1 MQCFFATTGVLRR
14 RTTFGLAARVLAL
27 MDDAEI
33 AGRAAPAAG
42 APKRKNVVAI
52 CLTSPPRRPA
62 QPVVT
67 KPNRLNT

>member
-1 MQCFFATTGVLRR
+1 MQCFFATTGALRR

-52 CLTSPPRRPA
+52 CEYFPQSEPT
-62 QPVVT
+62 VE
-67 KPNRLNT
+67 